1 MNVIIK
7 PIVTEKMTQKT
18 ESLNDYGFVVNR
30 KANKIEIKKA
40 VENNYG
46 VKVLSV
52 RTMIYRGKEKS
63 RFTKTGVIKG
73 KTNSFKKAIVR
84 LEKDNSIDFYN
95 N

>member
-40 VENNYG
+40 VENSYG
-46 VKVLSV
+46 VKVSSV

>member
-1 MNVIIK
+1 MKVIIR

-18 ESLNDYGFVVNR
+18 ESLNDYGFVVN
-30 KANKIEIKKA
+30 KKVNKIEIKRA
-40 VENNYG
+40 VETNYN
-46 VKVLSV
+46 VKVKSV

-84 LEKDNSIDFYN
+84 LEKDNI
-95 N
+95 

>member
-40 VENNYG
+40 VENSYG
-46 VKVLSV
+46 AKVLSV

>member
-1 MNVIIK
+1 MSIIIK

-40 VENNYG
+40 VENSYG

>member
-1 MNVIIK
+1 MKVIIR

-18 ESLNDYGFVVNR
+18 ESLNDYGFVVN
-30 KANKIEIKKA
+30 KKVNKIEIKRA
-40 VENNYG
+40 VETNYN
-46 VKVLSV
+46 VKVKSV

-84 LEKDNSIDFYN
+84 LEKDNNIDYYN

>member
-18 ESLNDYGFVVNR
+18 ELLNDYGFVVNR

-63 RFTKTGVIKG
+63 RFKICSCKNG
-73 KTNSFKKAIVR
+73 
-84 LEKDNSIDFYN
+84 
-95 N
+95 

>member
-73 KTNSFKKAIVR
+73 KANSFKKAIVR

>member
-1 MNVIIK
+1 MNIIIK

-40 VENNYG
+40 VENSYG

-73 KTNSFKKAIVR
+73 KTSSFKKAIVR

>member
-40 VENNYG
+40 VENSYA

>member
-1 MNVIIK
+1 MKVIIR

-18 ESLNDYGFVVNR
+18 ESLNDYGFVVN
-30 KANKIEIKKA
+30 KKVNKIEIKRA
-40 VENNYG
+40 VETNYN
-46 VKVLSV
+46 VKVKSV

-84 LEKDNSIDFYN
+84 LEKDNNIDFYN

>member
-1 MNVIIK
+1 MSVIIK

-18 ESLNDYGFVVNR
+18 ELLNDYGFVVN
-30 KANKIEIKKA
+30 KSANKIEIKKA
-40 VENNYG
+40 VEQNYS
-46 VKVLSV
+46 VKVKSV

>member
-18 ESLNDYGFVVNR
+18 ESLNDYGFVVNK

-40 VENNYG
+40 VENSYG

>member
-1 MNVIIK
+1 MKVIIR

-18 ESLNDYGFVVNR
+18 ETLNDYGFVVN
-30 KANKIEIKKA
+30 KKVNKIEIKRA
-40 VENNYG
+40 VETNYN
-46 VKVLSV
+46 VKVKSV

-84 LEKDNSIDFYN
+84 LEKDNNIDFYN

>member
-7 PIVTEKMTQKT
+7 PIVTEKMTKKT
-18 ESLNDYGFVVNR
+18 ESLNDYGFIVNR

-52 RTMIYRGKEKS
+52 RTMVYRGKEKS

-73 KTNSFKKAIVR
+73 KTNSLKKAIVR
-84 LEKDNSIDFYN
+84 LKKDNSIDFYN

>member
-18 ESLNDYGFVVNR
+18 ESLNDYGFIVNR
-30 KANKIEIKKA
+30 RANKIEIKKA

-52 RTMIYRGKEKS
+52 RTMVYRGKEKS

-73 KTNSFKKAIVR
+73 KTNSLKKAIVR
-84 LEKDNSIDFYN
+84 LKKDNSIDFYN

>member
-18 ESLNDYGFVVNR
+18 ESLNDYGFIVNR

-40 VENNYG
+40 VENSYG

-52 RTMIYRGKEKS
+52 RTMVYRGKEKS

-73 KTNSFKKAIVR
+73 KTNSLKKAIVR
-84 LEKDNSIDFYN
+84 LKKDNSIDFYN

>member
-1 MNVIIK
+1 MKVIIR

-18 ESLNDYGFVVNR
+18 ESLNDYGFVVN
-30 KANKIEIKKA
+30 KKVNKIEIKRA
-40 VENNYG
+40 VEANYN
-46 VKVLSV
+46 VKVKSV

-73 KTNSFKKAIVR
+73 KTSSYKKAIVR
-84 LEKDNSIDFYN
+84 LEKDNNIDFYN

>member
-1 MNVIIK
+1 MSIIIK

-40 VENNYG
+40 VENSYG

-52 RTMIYRGKEKS
+52 KTMIYRGKEKS

-73 KTNSFKKAIVR
+73 KTSSFKKAIVR

>member
-1 MNVIIK
+1 MA
-7 PIVTEKMTQKT
+7 
-18 ESLNDYGFVVNR
+18 R
-30 KANKIEIKKA
+30 KKGTRVKKA
-40 VENNYG
+40 VEKSYN
-46 VKVLSV
+46 VKVESV

-73 KTNSFKKAIVR
+73 KTKSFKKAIVR

>member
-1 MNVIIK
+1 MKIIIR

-18 ESLNDYGFVVNR
+18 ESLNDYGFVVN
-30 KANKIEIKKA
+30 KKVNKIEIKRA
-40 VENNYG
+40 VETNYN
-46 VKVLSV
+46 VKVKSV

-84 LEKDNSIDFYN
+84 LEKDNNIDFYN

>member
-40 VENNYG
+40 VENSYG

-73 KTNSFKKAIVR
+73 KTSSFKKAIVR
-84 LEKDNSIDFYN
+84 LEKDNNIDFYN

>member
-1 MNVIIK
+1 MNIIIK

-18 ESLNDYGFVVNR
+18 ESLNDYGFIVNR

-52 RTMIYRGKEKS
+52 RTMVYRGKEKS

-73 KTNSFKKAIVR
+73 KTNSLKKAIVR
-84 LEKDNSIDFYN
+84 LKKDNSIDFYN

>member
-1 MNVIIK
+1 MSIIIK

-40 VENNYG
+40 VENSYG

-73 KTNSFKKAIVR
+73 KTSSFKKAIVR

>member
-7 PIVTEKMTQKT
+7 PIVTEKMTLKT

-40 VENNYG
+40 VENSYG

-73 KTNSFKKAIVR
+73 KTSSFKKAIVR

>member
-1 MNVIIK
+1 MSIIIK

-40 VENNYG
+40 VENSYG

-73 KTNSFKKAIVR
+73 KTTSFKKAIVR

>member
-18 ESLNDYGFVVNR
+18 ELLNDYGFVVNR

-40 VENNYG
+40 IEDSYN
-46 VKVLSV
+46 VKVKSV

>member
-40 VENNYG
+40 VENSYG

-73 KTNSFKKAIVR
+73 KTSSFKKAIVR